1 MTGIVRKLIAVTLT
15 GLLALAGG
23 AGAADESPGPDAVV
37 RDTAQKVLDALN
49 QRRDELREYPEKIRE
64 VIDQNM
70 LPVFDIEYAG
80 RVVLGQAGRTATP
93 EQRKRFIDAFYNSL
107 VKTYGT
113 GLLKFTS
120 DTMRVLPYKA
130 EPGAERARVRT
141 EVTLDDGTK
150 AAVDYSLHLTDK
162 GWMFYDVTIEGI
174 SYVTNYRKM
183 VASEVAKKGLDG
195 LIAELEQGAI
205 PAEMQ
210 EGAKEGT
217 S

>member
-1 MTGIVRKLIAVTLT
+1 MTGFLRDAMALALT
-15 GLLALAGG
+15 GMLMMLAGN
-23 AGAADESPGPDAVV
+23 ASDADTAPGPDAVV
-37 RDTAQKVLDALN
+37 HDTAQKILDALN
-49 QRRDELREYPEKIRE
+49 QQRDELREHPEKIRE
-64 VIDQNM
+64 VIDQIM

-80 RVVLGQAGRTATP
+80 RVVLGQAGRDATP

-130 EPGAERARVRT
+130 EPGADRARVRT

-150 AAVDYSLHLTDK
+150 AAVDYSLHVTDK

-195 LIAELEQGAI
+195 LIAQLEQGTI
-205 PAEMQ
+205 PEEM
-210 EGAKEGT
+210 KEGT
-217 S
+217 K